1 MLRKRTFWSKRSPE
15 DMTNSWLM
23 QAKLKRPDV
32 TMDEEAFPV
41 LPFSTMIRKPL
52 GKRKYTLRVR
62 PKIGEMNQRYP
73 SLTLGIERILSR
85 LERIAGAP

>member
-52 GKRKYTLRVR
+52 GKRVR
-62 PKIGEMNQRYP
+62 PKIRDMDLRYP
-73 SLTLGIERILSR
+73 NLALGIERILSR